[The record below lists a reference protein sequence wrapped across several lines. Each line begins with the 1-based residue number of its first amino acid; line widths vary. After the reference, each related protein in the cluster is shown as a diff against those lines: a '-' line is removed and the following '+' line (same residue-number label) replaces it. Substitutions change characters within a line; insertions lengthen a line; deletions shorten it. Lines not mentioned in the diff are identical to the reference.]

1 MRTTLEID
9 ERLKKQAQA
18 LSKAKAK
25 TKKELIHRSLEALI
39 RQQRV
44 KRLIGR
50 LGCFPLQLTPKGL
63 TRLRADG

>member
-9 ERLKKQAQA
+9 ERLMKQAQA
-18 LSKAKAK
+18 LSKAK

-50 LGCFPLQLTPKGL
+50 LRCFPLQLTPKGL